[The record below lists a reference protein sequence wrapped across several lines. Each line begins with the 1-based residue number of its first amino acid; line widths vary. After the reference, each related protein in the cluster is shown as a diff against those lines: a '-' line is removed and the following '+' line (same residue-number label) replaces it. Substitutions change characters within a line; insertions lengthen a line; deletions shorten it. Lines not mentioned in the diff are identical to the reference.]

1 MCADILSLQSRA
13 SYPQFLPTCQAQALI
28 TKQFPSLIAR
38 EIQPRNLN
46 SWGFILPLDYGRGA
60 QYPGLA
66 TLTADATRESVSSVR
81 LIAVLMTTPFTIFR
95 VLHVYTTFASALG
108 AKCLLNIA
116 GYEKIRRDN
125 EKLGRKIR

>member
-1 MCADILSLQSRA
+1 MSAALSLRNARFIIDPQSVCGHT
-13 SYPQFLPTCQAQALI
+13 SLPTCQAQALI

-46 SWGFILPLDYGRGA
+46 SWGVILPLDHGRGA

-81 LIAVLMTTPFTIFR
+81 LIAVLMTTHFTIFR
-95 VLHVYTTFASALG
+95 VLHV
-108 AKCLLNIA
+108 
-116 GYEKIRRDN
+116 
-125 EKLGRKIR
+125 

>member
-1 MCADILSLQSRA
+1 MSAALSLRNARFIIDPQSVCGHTSLQSRA

-46 SWGFILPLDYGRGA
+46 SWGFILPLDHGRGA

-81 LIAVLMTTPFTIFR
+81 LIAVLMATPFTIFR
-95 VLHVYTTFASALG
+95 VLHVYTTLF
-108 AKCLLNIA
+108 
-116 GYEKIRRDN
+116 RV
-125 EKLGRKIR
+125 